1 MIKSHGRADVVAFRR
16 AIMEAVA
23 EIRKNV
29 PERIS
34 ERIASVL
41 VEKEAV

>member
-1 MIKSHGRADVVAFRR
+1 MGGDHGPGVVVPA
-16 AIMEAVA
+16 AYEAVA
-23 EIRKNV
+23 EIRNNV

-41 VEKEAV
+41 IEKEAV